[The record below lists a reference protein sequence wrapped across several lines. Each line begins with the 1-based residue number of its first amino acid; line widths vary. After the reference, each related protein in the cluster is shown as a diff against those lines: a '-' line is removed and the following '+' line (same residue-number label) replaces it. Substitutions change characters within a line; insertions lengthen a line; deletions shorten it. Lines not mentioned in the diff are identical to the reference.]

1 MGVRLNDRQRLRF
14 PLRKRSKTTNFPKRS
29 RQIFERALTTTIDL
43 KTEENNFSD
52 IVCLYQ
58 NIVQWIVIVLMR
70 NAEEEHGLE
79 ADLQED

>member
-43 KTEENNFSD
+43 KTEENNHSD

-58 NIVQWIVIVLMR
+58 NIVKWIVMVLMR
-70 NAEEEHGLE
+70 TQSNNMG
-79 ADLQED
+79 